1 MKQALSTVREAV
13 DRKCKGMN
21 IIGIS
26 GLAGSGKDTAAD
38 FLLEHDG
45 FIKIS
50 LADPI
55 KRFAMDVW
63 EFTEEQLFGDS
74 KHRNRLDKRYCTG
87 LRTYQYPNAP
97 RNSVWIPLSN
107 GSFTLIDI
115 DNFDVV
121 CTHRWHLNKK
131 DRSTSYAASVI
142 DGEKIKLHQLL
153 LGKIDGFIVDHI
165 NGDGLDNRRSN
176 LRLVTQSQNHMNQK
190 KRKDGTS
197 PFKGVGWDK
206 IKGKWRAFIRKDGFQ
221 ITIGHFNSEEE
232 AALAYDQKAKKLFGE
247 FARTNSDIF
256 LTPRHVLQHLG
267 TEGGRAI
274 DYDCWIRY
282 AIRTAKRLLEAKPR
296 ELCYSQ
302 AGGLDYYI
310 EQTSQGEFERDEN
323 FPEKVK
329 AVIIPDVRFINEVR
343 HIKMAGGKL
352 LRVVRPG
359 AGLQGNFAL
368 HQSEIE
374 MAEIPDTEF
383 DSVIRNTGTLDD
395 LKSSVNDFVTTLSH

>member
-1 MKQALSTVREAV
+1 
-13 DRKCKGMN
+13 MN

-38 FLLEHDG
+38 FLLEHEG

-63 EFTEEQLFGDS
+63 EFTEEQLWGASQF
-74 KHRNRLDKRYCTG
+74 R
-87 LRTYQYPNAP
+87 NAP
-97 RNSVWIPLSN
+97 DYRYELSPN
-107 GSFTLIDI
+107 
-115 DNFDVV
+115 N
-121 CTHRWHLNKK
+121 
-131 DRSTSYAASVI
+131 
-142 DGEKIKLHQLL
+142 
-153 LGKIDGFIVDHI
+153 
-165 NGDGLDNRRSN
+165 
-176 LRLVTQSQNHMNQK
+176 
-190 KRKDGTS
+190 
-197 PFKGVGWDK
+197 
-206 IKGKWRAFIRKDGFQ
+206 
-221 ITIGHFNSEEE
+221 
-232 AALAYDQKAKKLFGE
+232 
-247 FARTNSDIF
+247 F

-302 AGGLDYYI
+302 AGGLEYYI

-374 MAEIPDTEF
+374 MAEIPDSEF

-395 LKSSVNDFVTTLSH
+395 LKRSVNDFVTTLSH